1 MCTSFWIYLTHEVY
15 FKRYCKCGCM
25 KKQNKQNLQIEIQR
39 IDKNTVELI
48 VDHSYF
54 VLAKII
60 KGSVGNVLGVGAL
73 STAGT
78 TLNEQATSYNTII

>member
-1 MCTSFWIYLTHEVY
+1 
-15 FKRYCKCGCM
+15 M

-54 VLAKII
+54 VLAKIM